1 MGELS
6 IFTIIVSLAV
16 CSILVVILHQY
27 VTQRISVI
35 EHSQKEQA
43 MILHQYIEE
52 SSYEIHSLKQQIFT
66 TPQHILQTNFD
77 NSNDYEVYYQNTH
90 DSNNYDDTVQHKHVY
105 MDTVMYDTGIRVGNN
120 NHRLI
125 PVSSDSEN
133 TTTDN
138 DSDSSDTDTGSD
150 SSDSSDSSD
159 TDSCSDGCDN
169 DLKNIHN
176 KSPQIKIIEISSQ
189 DITLQQTC
197 NDGSE
202 SESESESYT
211 ESESESDTSDSG
223 NHETGDKYTSN
234 DITKND
240 TTKNDTT
247 KFVVASPI
255 LDISDHVKAVSINL
269 ANDKLDNISIEQI
282 DISSD
287 ISSDIVSDI
296 VGGIVEDI
304 TINLSLLSN
313 NTICP
318 IQQSNIE
325 KAQPVTEKP
334 NNKFGHTYSGMP
346 VNELRQ
352 FIKDKYKQNPE
363 KMAEIGDIQ
372 KMKKAALLILAE
384 E

>member
-66 TPQHILQTNFD
+66 TPQHILQTSFD

-90 DSNNYDDTVQHKHVY
+90 DSNDCDDTVQHKHVHI
-105 MDTVMYDTGIRVGNN
+105 DTVMYDTGIRAGNN

-138 DSDSSDTDTGSD
+138 DSDSSDTDSGSD
-150 SSDSSDSSD
+150 SSDSDSS
-159 TDSCSDGCDN
+159 SDN

-197 NDGSE
+197 NEHDSDSDESDSDESDSDENKSE
-202 SESESESYT
+202 T
-211 ESESESDTSDSG
+211 ESDTSASDTASDIASDI
-223 NHETGDKYTSN
+223 HETVDKYTSN
-234 DITKND
+234 DTS
-240 TTKNDTT
+240 
-247 KFVVASPI
+247 KFVFASTI
-255 LDISDHVKAVSINL
+255 LDISDHMKSVSINL

-282 DISSD
+282 DISND
-287 ISSDIVSDI
+287 ISSDIVGDI

-318 IQQSNIE
+318 IQQSDIE